1 MVTES
6 NLSELVNTDRVRSSV
21 RRLFQNDIKECLA
34 ELFQNSQR
42 ARARNVEITTR
53 ENAFTYRDDGHGI
66 LDNLHGFHT
75 LLKIA
80 ESDFVNETIEA
91 QDPMGL
97 GIHSLLA
104 HESVRSVTFTSS
116 YYRIAIDTKRW
127 WNDRDYYSNWFKL
140 LEEISEPVEGF
151 QVEVLADEK
160 LVASLKE
167 SLIDPYHR
175 YSYSYSR
182 MAESPARGY
191 ESYLE
196 ITLDGNAIDTSI
208 PGRFHVDSPLIET
221 TYMGS
226 KLMIG
231 FNDLYGAKKSSLI
244 WYGQIIEVPLYSDF
258 QFHLDV
264 RFGRPVNP
272 LSPTRR
278 GLIKDEAYEKLIG
291 FVKDEIF
298 AFVFNPENR
307 SLVTAGYVKAC
318 YSLDMGRAKLE
329 SPYIVA
335 SEILPAED
343 ITSMEDLESRG
354 EPEFFTYEEAPF
366 LLDESVNIIDEDG
379 KVTAC
384 EYGLPSFVELTGKS
398 YLLQCG
404 DSERLDVKTLW
415 WKPGAKTIG
424 VISEFFREPG
434 YWGIGTSDI
443 SPTEWKEVEKES
455 VFTFIQASNWDFTS
469 VDWTIGTKDVVSF
482 LRYDAWAGFD
492 PESNDSNLED
502 MKVCYEG
509 SVECLMRKVIGNCVP
524 YLFSVYDLRN
534 FLPTKE
540 SRIESVT
547 YHYADDN
554 HAIPEAITAKNSKG
568 EEIRLTL
575 L

>member
-1 MVTES
+1 MVTET
-6 NLSELVNTDRVRSSV
+6 NLSNLVNTDRVRSSV

-42 ARARNVEITTR
+42 ARATLAEITTTKDS
-53 ENAFTYRDDGHGI
+53 FTYRDNGHGI
-66 LDNLHGFHT
+66 LDNLQGFHT

-80 ESDFVNETIEA
+80 ESDFVNETIVD

-104 HESVRSVTFTSS
+104 HESIKSVTFTSNH
-116 YYRIAIDTKRW
+116 YRLTIDTKRW
-127 WNDRDYYSNWFKL
+127 WSDRNYYSNWFKL
-140 LEEISEPVEGF
+140 LEEITEPVEGF
-151 QVEVLADEK
+151 QVEVSADEK
-160 LVASLKE
+160 LVTSLKE
-167 SLIDPYHR
+167 SLNNPYHR
-175 YSYSYSR
+175 YSYSSR
-182 MAESPARGY
+182 MEMSPACGY

-196 ITLDGNAIDTSI
+196 ITLDGNPVDTSL
-208 PGRFHVDSPLIET
+208 PGRFRIESPIIET
-221 TYMGS
+221 TYRGS
-226 KLMIG
+226 KLLIG
-231 FNDLYGAKKSSLI
+231 FNDLYGAKKSSVN

-258 QFHLDV
+258 HFHLDV
-264 RFGRPVNP
+264 RSHRPVNP

-307 SLVTAGYVKAC
+307 QIVKAGYVKAC
-318 YSLDMGRAKLE
+318 FALDMERAKRE
-329 SPYIVA
+329 SPYIVT
-335 SEILPAED
+335 SEIFPAED
-343 ITSMEDLESRG
+343 ITSMEDLENRG
-354 EPEFFTYEEAPF
+354 NPEFFTYEEAPF
-366 LLDESVNIIDEDG
+366 LLDERVNMIDDDG

-398 YLLQCG
+398 YLLVCG
-404 DSERLDVKTLW
+404 DAEKLDVKTLW
-415 WKPGAKTIG
+415 WKLGARIIG
-424 VISEFFREPG
+424 EISEFFREPG
-434 YWGIGTSDI
+434 KWGIGTSDTP
-443 SPTEWKEVEKES
+443 PTEWKELEKES
-455 VFTFIQASNWDFTS
+455 VFTFTQASNWDFTS
-469 VDWTIGTKDVVSF
+469 VDWTIWTKDPASF

-540 SRIESVT
+540 SRIESVC

-568 EEIRLTL
+568 EGIKLRLL
-575 L
+575 